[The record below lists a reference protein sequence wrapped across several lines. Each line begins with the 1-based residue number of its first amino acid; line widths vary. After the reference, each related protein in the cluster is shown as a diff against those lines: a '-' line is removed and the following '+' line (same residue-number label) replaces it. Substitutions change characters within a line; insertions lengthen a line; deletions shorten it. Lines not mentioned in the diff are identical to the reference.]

1 MLLFPSSRLGTKT
14 CHSVSLDQMGQI
26 SGSDTGSS
34 HVGFWDMPH
43 IREKYIYIYYQQVG
57 FTLANVVKLY
67 CLMHVNTQK
76 CSLLHCVQRHHGNWT
91 AFIYSCLSLPI
102 TQSTL

>member
-43 IREKYIYIYYQQVG
+43 IREKYIYILPAGWIYFSKCCQAVLFNACKHPEMQ
-57 FTLANVVKLY
+57 FTALCPEAP
-67 CLMHVNTQK
+67 
-76 CSLLHCVQRHHGNWT
+76 W
-91 AFIYSCLSLPI
+91 
-102 TQSTL
+102 